1 MIPDKPSR
9 STIQEPDCH
18 MGIKDE
24 VQKSSVRGI
33 SNYFHSASSESPSKE
48 VHISRSDSSSSSSNT
63 KVKENKVEDR
73 KSEHGCDKDDTE
85 RLSDFK
91 RQKVEIATKKDTN
104 VDQSFASNL
113 ATSIEKHVESVKNV
127 DDDEVEI
134 VLIRSEEEA
143 EENTF
148 ICQCPLCGRNITALS
163 ASDRNSH
170 VDRCCNSES
179 KSSTPKREPKKNITS
194 KSKSSDAK
202 KVRHGSIQNY
212 FLSTPP

>member
-1 MIPDKPSR
+1 
-9 STIQEPDCH
+9 

-33 SNYFHSASSESPSKE
+33 SNYFHSASSESPSKK
-48 VHISRSDSSSSSSNT
+48 VHISRSDSSSSSSSTNI
-63 KVKENKVEDR
+63 EEREVEDK
-73 KSEHGCDKDDTE
+73 KSQHGYDKE
-85 RLSDFK
+85 EIEKLIDFK
-91 RQKVEIATKKDTN
+91 RQKIEIATEKDTK
-104 VDQSFASNL
+104 VDQNFASNL
-113 ATSIEKHVESVKNV
+113 TTIENHMEIVKDV
-127 DDDEVEI
+127 KDDEVEI
-134 VLIRSEEEA
+134 VLIRSKEEA

-179 KSSTPKREPKKNITS
+179 KISTPKRESKKNVTS
-194 KSKSSDAK
+194 KPKSSDAK